1 MFVLLR
7 QDAIL
12 YFMSELIV
20 NTSEHYLNLQAY
32 CCGMVEGKNGKDL
45 YEKYSDD
52 TAVVTAEE
60 TMQILDYLL
69 QHYSFEAVKTT
80 VGKLINIFYKSLKQ
94 QTWVRPVEDHLLNYL
109 MLENRGVETIIYEM
123 RIIVKALFSKSLID
137 ENELATQLLRHIN
150 DLKSY
155 ELHYIKK
162 ENILFPFIEST
173 FSHYRCLQLMWSFHD
188 DFRKTLQRIEELL
201 TYEPIKKGLLNKELG
216 RLFFVVLPVIFREEQ
231 IVYPVAYRAIPESA
245 WQEMLVQAHEIGW
258 CYINPTQKSEVKKTV
273 KSTASGMTDLD
284 TGALKREQIIQL
296 FENLPVDIT
305 FVDEEDTVCYF
316 SGGKH
321 RIFPRSNAI
330 IGRKV
335 QNCHPPESVHIV
347 NQIVEAFRTGNK
359 NEANFWINMKG
370 KFIYIRY
377 IALRSSTGEY
387 KGTIEVSQDVTD
399 IRSLEGERRLLSW
412 EE

>member
-1 MFVLLR
+1 
-7 QDAIL
+7 
-12 YFMSELIV
+12 MSELIV
-20 NTSEHYLNLQAY
+20 NTSEHYLNLKAY
-32 CCGMVEGKNGKDL
+32 CCGMVEGKNGKAL
-45 YEKYSDD
+45 YEKYRNETETV
-52 TAVVTAEE
+52 TAVE
-60 TMQILDYLL
+60 TMQLLDYLL
-69 QHYSFEAVKTT
+69 QHYSFKAVKTT

-94 QTWVRPVEDHLLNYL
+94 QTWQKPAENHFLSYL
-109 MLENRGVETIIYEM
+109 MLENRGVEKIIDEI
-123 RIIVKALFSKSLID
+123 RTVVKVLFSHSVQG
-137 ENELATQLLRHIN
+137 ENELAAQLVRLIN

-173 FSHYRCLQLMWSFHD
+173 FPEYLCLQLMWSFHD
-188 DFRKTLQRIEELL
+188 DFRKTLKNIEDLL
-201 TYEPIKKGLLNKELG
+201 KHEPLKKDLLNKELG
-216 RLFFVVLPVIFREEQ
+216 RLFFVVLPNIFREEQ
-231 IVYPVAYRAIPESA
+231 IVYPVAYRAVPENA
-245 WQEMLVQAHEIGW
+245 WQEMLEQAHETGW
-258 CYINPTQKSEVKKTV
+258 CYINPPEKSAANKTA
-273 KSTASGMTDLD
+273 KSIASETIDLD

-305 FVDEEDTVCYF
+305 FVDEEDTVRYF

-347 NQIVEAFRTGNK
+347 NQIVEAFRNGSK
-359 NEANFWINMKG
+359 NEANFWITMKG

-412 EE
+412 EEKV

>member
-1 MFVLLR
+1 MT
-7 QDAIL
+7 
-12 YFMSELIV
+12 ELIV

-32 CCGMVEGKNGKDL
+32 CCGMVEGKNGKAL
-45 YEKYSDD
+45 YEKYGDD
-52 TAVVTAEE
+52 TDAVTSTE
-60 TMQILDYLL
+60 TMQLLDYLL
-69 QHYSFEAVKTT
+69 QNYPFETVKNT
-80 VGKLINIFYKSLKQ
+80 VGKLINTFYKSLKQ
-94 QTWVRPVEDHLLNYL
+94 QTWEKPAESHFLSYL
-109 MLENRGVETIIYEM
+109 MLENRGVEKIIAEM
-123 RIIVKALFSKSLID
+123 RVVVKAIFSQSIGEEKK
-137 ENELATQLLRHIN
+137 LAKQLQHFIN
-150 DLKSY
+150 DLKLY
-155 ELHYIKK
+155 ELHYLKK

-173 FSHYRCLQLMWSFHD
+173 FPEYRCLQLMWSFHD

-201 TYEPIKKGLLNKELG
+201 KSEPLRKDLLNKELG
-216 RLFFVVLPVIFREEQ
+216 RLFFVVLPIIFREEQ

-245 WQEMLVQAHEIGW
+245 WQEMLVQAHETGW
-258 CYINPTQKSEVKKTV
+258 CYINPPKKADANKTDKSI
-273 KSTASGMTDLD
+273 ASGMTDLD

-305 FVDEEDTVCYF
+305 FVDEEDTVRYF

-347 NQIVEAFRTGNK
+347 NQIVEAFRNGSK
-359 NEANFWINMKG
+359 NEANFWIKMKG

-377 IALRSSTGEY
+377 IALRSSKGEY

>member
-1 MFVLLR
+1 MT
-7 QDAIL
+7 
-12 YFMSELIV
+12 ELIV

-32 CCGMVEGKNGKDL
+32 CCGMVEGKNGKAL
-45 YEKYSDD
+45 YEKYGDD
-52 TAVVTAEE
+52 TDAVTSTE
-60 TMQILDYLL
+60 TMQLLDYLL
-69 QHYSFEAVKTT
+69 QNYPFETVKNT
-80 VGKLINIFYKSLKQ
+80 VGKLINTFYKSLKQ
-94 QTWVRPVEDHLLNYL
+94 QTWEKPAESHFLSYL
-109 MLENRGVETIIYEM
+109 MLENRGVEKIIAKM
-123 RIIVKALFSKSLID
+123 RVVVKAIFSQSIGEEKK
-137 ENELATQLLRHIN
+137 LAKQLQHFIN
-150 DLKSY
+150 DLKLY
-155 ELHYIKK
+155 ELHYLKK

-173 FSHYRCLQLMWSFHD
+173 FPEYRCLQLMWSFHD

-201 TYEPIKKGLLNKELG
+201 KSEPLRKDLLNKELG
-216 RLFFVVLPVIFREEQ
+216 RLFFVVLPIIFREEQ

-245 WQEMLVQAHEIGW
+245 WQEMLVQAHETGW
-258 CYINPTQKSEVKKTV
+258 CYINPPKKADANKTDKSI
-273 KSTASGMTDLD
+273 ASGMTDLD

-305 FVDEEDTVCYF
+305 FVDEEDTVRYF

-347 NQIVEAFRTGNK
+347 NQIVEAFRNGSK
-359 NEANFWINMKG
+359 NEANFWIKMKG

-377 IALRSSTGEY
+377 IALRSSKGEY

>member
-1 MFVLLR
+1 
-7 QDAIL
+7 
-12 YFMSELIV
+12 
-20 NTSEHYLNLQAY
+20 
-32 CCGMVEGKNGKDL
+32 
-45 YEKYSDD
+45 
-52 TAVVTAEE
+52 
-60 TMQILDYLL
+60 MQLLDYLL
-69 QHYSFEAVKTT
+69 QHYPFEAVKNI

-94 QTWVRPVEDHLLNYL
+94 QPWVKPAEDHFLSYL
-109 MLENRGVETIIYEM
+109 MLENRGVEKIINEM
-123 RIIVKALFSKSLID
+123 RVVVKALFSQSVND
-137 ENELATQLLRHIN
+137 ENELAAQLLQN
-150 DLKSY
+150 LNGLKSY

-173 FSHYRCLQLMWSFHD
+173 FSQHRCLQLMWSFHD
-188 DFRKTLQRIEELL
+188 DFRKTLKSLEELL
-201 TYEPIKKGLLNKELG
+201 MHDPLKKDLLNKEFG
-216 RLFFVVLPVIFREEQ
+216 RLFFVVLPIIFREEQ

-245 WQEMLVQAHEIGW
+245 WLEMLLQAHETGW
-258 CYINPTQKSEVKKTV
+258 CYINPPRKSEVYKTD
-273 KSTASGMTDLD
+273 KSIASGMTDLD
-284 TGALKREQIIQL
+284 TGVLKREQIIRL

-305 FVDEEDTVCYF
+305 FVDEDDTVRYF

-347 NQIVEAFRTGNK
+347 NRIVEAFRNGSK
-359 NEANFWINMKG
+359 DEANFWINLKG

-387 KGTIEVSQDVTD
+387 KGTIEVSQDVTE
-399 IRSLEGERRLLSW
+399 IRSLEGERRLLNW

>member
-1 MFVLLR
+1 
-7 QDAIL
+7 
-12 YFMSELIV
+12 MSELIV

-32 CCGMVEGKNGKDL
+32 CCGMVEGKNGKAL
-45 YEKYSDD
+45 YEKYGDD
-52 TAVVTAEE
+52 TDAVTATE
-60 TMQILDYLL
+60 TMQLLDYLI
-69 QHYSFEAVKTT
+69 QHYPFEAVKNT
-80 VGKLINIFYKSLKQ
+80 VGKLINTFYKSLKQ
-94 QTWVRPVEDHLLNYL
+94 QTWEKPAENHFLSYL
-109 MLENRGVETIIYEM
+109 MLENRGVEKIIAEM
-123 RIIVKALFSKSLID
+123 RAVVKALFSQAEK
-137 ENELATQLLRHIN
+137 EEKELATQLLSHMN
-150 DLKSY
+150 ELKSY

-162 ENILFPFIEST
+162 ENILFPFIERT
-173 FSHYRCLQLMWSFHD
+173 FSQYRCLQLMWSFHD

-201 TYEPIKKGLLNKELG
+201 KSEPLRKDLLNKELG

-231 IVYPVAYRAIPESA
+231 IVYPVAYKAVPESA
-245 WQEMLVQAHEIGW
+245 WQEMLEQAHETGW
-258 CYINPTQKSEVKKTV
+258 RYINPPQKSKVNKTN
-273 KSTASGMTDLD
+273 KSIASGMTDLD
-284 TGALKREQIIQL
+284 TGALKRGQIIQL

-305 FVDEEDTVCYF
+305 FVDEEDTVRYF

-347 NQIVEAFRTGNK
+347 NQIVEAFRNGSK
-359 NEANFWINMKG
+359 SEANFWLTMKG
-370 KFIYIRY
+370 RFIYIRY

-387 KGTIEVSQDVTD
+387 NGTIEVSQDVTD

>member
-1 MFVLLR
+1 MT
-7 QDAIL
+7 
-12 YFMSELIV
+12 ELIV

-32 CCGMVEGKNGKDL
+32 CCGMVEGKNGKAL
-45 YEKYSDD
+45 YEKYGDD
-52 TAVVTAEE
+52 TDAVTSTE
-60 TMQILDYLL
+60 TMQLLDYLL
-69 QHYSFEAVKTT
+69 QNYPFETVKNT
-80 VGKLINIFYKSLKQ
+80 VGKLINTFYKSLKQ
-94 QTWVRPVEDHLLNYL
+94 QTWEKPAESHFLSYL
-109 MLENRGVETIIYEM
+109 MLENRGVEKIIAEM
-123 RIIVKALFSKSLID
+123 RVVVKAIFSQSIGEEKK
-137 ENELATQLLRHIN
+137 LAKQLQHFIN
-150 DLKSY
+150 DLKLY
-155 ELHYIKK
+155 ELHYLKK

-173 FSHYRCLQLMWSFHD
+173 FPEYRCLQLMWSFHD

-201 TYEPIKKGLLNKELG
+201 KSEPLRKDLLNKELG
-216 RLFFVVLPVIFREEQ
+216 RLFFVVLPIIFREEQ

-245 WQEMLVQAHEIGW
+245 WQDMLVQAHETGW
-258 CYINPTQKSEVKKTV
+258 CYINPPKKADANKTDKSI
-273 KSTASGMTDLD
+273 ASGMTDLD

-305 FVDEEDTVCYF
+305 FVDEEDTVRYF

-347 NQIVEAFRTGNK
+347 NQIVEAFRNGSK
-359 NEANFWINMKG
+359 NEANFWIKMKG

-377 IALRSSTGEY
+377 IALRSSKGEY

>member
-32 CCGMVEGKNGKDL
+32 CSGMVEGKNGKAL
-45 YEKYSDD
+45 YEKYRDD
-52 TAVVTAEE
+52 TDAVTAIE
-60 TMQILDYLL
+60 TMQLLDYLL

-80 VGKLINIFYKSLKQ
+80 VGKLINIFFKSLKQ
-94 QTWVRPVEDHLLNYL
+94 QTWEKPAEDHFLSYL
-109 MLENRGVETIIYEM
+109 MLENRGVEKIIDEM
-123 RIIVKALFSKSLID
+123 RVVVKALFRQSVKD
-137 ENELATQLLRHIN
+137 EKELATILLQHIN

-162 ENILFPFIEST
+162 ENILFPYIEST
-173 FSHYRCLQLMWSFHD
+173 FHEYRCLQLMWSFHD
-188 DFRKTLQRIEELL
+188 DFRKTLKNIEELL
-201 TYEPIKKGLLNKELG
+201 KHDYLKKDLLNKELG

-231 IVYPVAYRAIPESA
+231 IVYPVAYWAVPESA
-245 WQEMLVQAHEIGW
+245 WQEMLVQAHETGW
-258 CYINPTQKSEVKKTV
+258 CYINPTRKSKVIKTDKNV
-273 KSTASGMTDLD
+273 ASGMTDLD

-305 FVDEEDTVCYF
+305 FVDEEDTVRYF

-347 NQIVEAFRTGNK
+347 NQIVEAFRNGSK
-359 NEANFWINMKG
+359 NEANFWITMKG

>member
-1 MFVLLR
+1 
-7 QDAIL
+7 
-12 YFMSELIV
+12 MSELIV
-20 NTSEHYLNLQAY
+20 NTNKHYLALQAY
-32 CCGMVEGKNGKDL
+32 CCGMVEGKNGKAL
-45 YEKYSDD
+45 YEKYRNE
-52 TAVVTAEE
+52 TEAVTAEE
-60 TMQILDYLL
+60 TMQLLDYLL
-69 QHYSFEAVKTT
+69 LHYTFEAVKNT

-94 QTWVRPVEDHLLNYL
+94 QIWEKPAEDHFLSYL
-109 MLENRGVETIIYEM
+109 MLENRGVEKIIDEM
-123 RIIVKALFSKSLID
+123 RIVVKALFSKSVID
-137 ENELATQLLRHIN
+137 ENELAIQLLRHIN

-173 FSHYRCLQLMWSFHD
+173 FSQYRCLQLMWSFHD

-201 TYEPIKKGLLNKELG
+201 THEPIKKDLLNKELG
-216 RLFFVVLPVIFREEQ
+216 RLFFVVLPIIFREEQ

-245 WQEMLVQAHEIGW
+245 WQEMLEQAHEAGW
-258 CYINPTQKSEVKKTV
+258 CYINPVRKSSVNPTDKNL
-273 KSTASGMTDLD
+273 ASGMADLD
-284 TGALKREQIIQL
+284 TGVLSREQIIRL

-305 FVDEEDTVCYF
+305 FVDEEDTVRYF

-335 QNCHPPESVHIV
+335 QNCHPQESVHIV
-347 NQIVEAFRTGNK
+347 NQIVEAFRKGSK

-399 IRSLEGERRLLSW
+399 IKALEGERRLLSW

>member
-1 MFVLLR
+1 
-7 QDAIL
+7 
-12 YFMSELIV
+12 MSELII
-20 NTSEHYLNLQAY
+20 NTNEHYQNLQAY
-32 CCGMVEGKNGKDL
+32 CSGMVEEKNGKAL
-45 YEKYSDD
+45 YEKYKDD
-52 TAVVTAEE
+52 TAVVTATE
-60 TMQILDYLL
+60 TMQLLDYLL
-69 QHYSFEAVKTT
+69 QHYPFDSVKNT
-80 VGKLINIFYKSLKQ
+80 VGKLINIFFKSLKQ
-94 QTWVRPVEDHLLNYL
+94 QTWEKPAEDHFLSYL
-109 MLENRGVETIIYEM
+109 MLENRGVEKITSEL
-123 RIIVKALFSKSLID
+123 RIVVKALFSQSEEKKQ
-137 ENELATQLLRHIN
+137 ENELAAELLRLIH

-162 ENILFPFIEST
+162 ENILFPYIEST
-173 FSHYRCLQLMWSFHD
+173 FLQHRCLQLMWSFHD
-188 DFRKTLQRIEELL
+188 DFRKTLKRLEELL
-201 TYEPIKKGLLNKELG
+201 IHHPLKKDLLNKEFG
-216 RLFFVVLPVIFREEQ
+216 RLFFVVLPIIFREEY

-245 WQEMLVQAHEIGW
+245 WNEMLAQANETGW
-258 CYINPTQKSEVKKTV
+258 CYINPPKESEVSKTA
-273 KSTASGMTDLD
+273 KYIDSGLTDLN

-305 FVDEEDTVCYF
+305 FVDEDDTVRYF

-347 NQIVEAFRTGNK
+347 NRIVEAFRNGSK
-359 NEANFWINMKG
+359 DEANFWINLKG

-387 KGTIEVSQDVTD
+387 QGTIEVSQDCTD
-399 IRSLEGERRLLSW
+399 IRSLEGERRLLNW

>member
-1 MFVLLR
+1 
-7 QDAIL
+7 
-12 YFMSELIV
+12 MSELIA

-32 CCGMVEGKNGKDL
+32 CCGMVEGKNGKAL
-45 YEKYSDD
+45 YEKYRNETD
-52 TAVVTAEE
+52 AVTATE
-60 TMQILDYLL
+60 TMQLLDYLL
-69 QHYSFEAVKTT
+69 QHYPFEAVKNT

-94 QTWVRPVEDHLLNYL
+94 QIWEKPAKDHFLSYM
-109 MLENRGVETIIYEM
+109 MLENRGVEKIIDEM
-123 RIIVKALFSKSLID
+123 RIVVKAIFSKSENDEKELVTQFLKLI
-137 ENELATQLLRHIN
+137 H
-150 DLKSY
+150 DLKAY

-162 ENILFPFIEST
+162 ENILFPIIERT
-173 FSHYRCLQLMWSFHD
+173 FSEYRCLQLMWSFHD
-188 DFRKTLQRIEELL
+188 DFRRTLQLIEELL
-201 TYEPIKKGLLNKELG
+201 THEPIKKDLLNKELG
-216 RLFFVVLPVIFREEQ
+216 RLFFVVLPIIFREEQ
-231 IVYPVAYRAIPESA
+231 IVYPVAYRAIPESV
-245 WQEMLVQAHEIGW
+245 WQEMLEQAHETGW
-258 CYINPTQKSEVKKTV
+258 CYINPVRKSSVNPTDKNL
-273 KSTASGMTDLD
+273 ASGIADLD
-284 TGALKREQIIQL
+284 TGVLSREQIIRL

-305 FVDEEDTVCYF
+305 FVDEEDTVRYF
-316 SGGKH
+316 SGGKQ

-347 NQIVEAFRTGNK
+347 NQIIEAFRTGNK

-399 IRSLEGERRLLSW
+399 IKALEGERRLLSW

>member
-1 MFVLLR
+1 
-7 QDAIL
+7 
-12 YFMSELIV
+12 MSEELIHF
-20 NTSEHYLNLQAY
+20 SEHYLNLQNY
-32 CCGMVEGKNGKDL
+32 STGLIEGNNGKNL
-45 YEKYSDD
+45 YEKYKADIE
-52 TAVVTAEE
+52 AVTSSE
-60 TMQILDYLL
+60 TMQLLDFLL
-69 QHYSFEAVKTT
+69 QQYPFETVKKN
-80 VGKLINIFYKSLKQ
+80 VGKLINIFYKSLKHQ
-94 QTWVRPVEDHLLNYL
+94 KWQMPSEDHFLSY
-109 MLENRGVETIIYEM
+109 MMQENRAVEKIIAVL
-123 RIIVKALFSKSLID
+123 RINIKTFLSCSD
-137 ENELATQLLRHIN
+137 ENRSYNALQILQDIKDLRA
-150 DLKSY
+150 Y
-155 ELHYIKK
+155 ELHYVKK
-162 ENILFPFIEST
+162 ENILFPYIERT
-173 FSHYRCLQLMWSFHD
+173 FPQYGCLKLMWSFHD
-188 DFRKTLQRIEELL
+188 DYRKSLNDLERILIDSP
-201 TYEPIKKGLLNKELG
+201 TEPAQFNKELG

-245 WQEMLVQAHEIGW
+245 WQDMLVQAHETGW
-258 CYINPTQKSEVKKTV
+258 CYINPPKKSEFNKTE
-273 KSTASGMTDLD
+273 KTIASGTIDLD
-284 TGALKREQIIQL
+284 TGVLKREQIIQL

-305 FVDEEDTVCYF
+305 FVDEEDTVRYF

-347 NQIVEAFRTGNK
+347 NQIVEAFRNGSK
-359 NEANFWINMKG
+359 SEANFWITMKG

>member
-1 MFVLLR
+1 
-7 QDAIL
+7 
-12 YFMSELIV
+12 MSELIV
-20 NTSEHYLNLQAY
+20 NTHKHYMKLQAY
-32 CCGMVEGKNGKDL
+32 CCGMVEGKNGKAL
-45 YEKYSDD
+45 YEKYRNETD
-52 TAVVTAEE
+52 AVTAAE
-60 TMQILDYLL
+60 TMQLLDYLL
-69 QHYSFEAVKTT
+69 QHYSFEAVKNI
-80 VGKLINIFYKSLKQ
+80 VGKLINTFYKSLKK
-94 QTWVRPVEDHLLNYL
+94 QTWEKPAENHFLSYL
-109 MLENRGVETIIYEM
+109 MLENRGVEKIIDEI
-123 RIIVKALFSKSLID
+123 RIVVKVLFSQSEKD
-137 ENELATQLLRHIN
+137 ENELATRLLRLIN

-155 ELHYIKK
+155 ELHYLKK

-173 FSHYRCLQLMWSFHD
+173 FPEYRCLQLMWSFHD
-188 DFRKTLQRIEELL
+188 DFRKTLRNIEELL
-201 TYEPIKKGLLNKELG
+201 GHDHLKKEILNKELG
-216 RLFFVVLPVIFREEQ
+216 RLFFVVLPIIFREEQ

-245 WQEMLVQAHEIGW
+245 WQDMLVQAHETGW
-258 CYINPTQKSEVKKTV
+258 CYINPPKKSEFNKTD
-273 KSTASGMTDLD
+273 KTIASGTIDLD
-284 TGALKREQIIQL
+284 TGVLKREQIIQL

-305 FVDEEDTVCYF
+305 FVDEEDTVRYF

-347 NQIVEAFRTGNK
+347 NQIVEAFKVGRK

-377 IALRSSTGEY
+377 IALRSSNGEY

>member
-1 MFVLLR
+1 
-7 QDAIL
+7 
-12 YFMSELIV
+12 MSELII
-20 NTSEHYLNLQAY
+20 NTNKHYLALQAY
-32 CCGMVEGKNGKDL
+32 CCGMVEGKNGKAL
-45 YEKYSDD
+45 YEKYRNETD
-52 TAVVTAEE
+52 AVTATE
-60 TMQILDYLL
+60 TMQLLDYLL
-69 QHYSFEAVKTT
+69 QHYPFEAVKNT

-94 QTWVRPVEDHLLNYL
+94 QIWEKPAEDHFLSYM
-109 MLENRGVETIIYEM
+109 MLENRGVEKIIDEM
-123 RIIVKALFSKSLID
+123 RIVVKAIFSKSENDEKELVTQFLKLI
-137 ENELATQLLRHIN
+137 H
-150 DLKSY
+150 DLKAY

-162 ENILFPFIEST
+162 ENILFPIIERT
-173 FSHYRCLQLMWSFHD
+173 FSEYRCLQLMWSFHD
-188 DFRKTLQRIEELL
+188 DFRKTLQRLEELL
-201 TYEPIKKGLLNKELG
+201 KHEPLKRDLLNKLIG
-216 RLFFVVLPVIFREEQ
+216 QLFFVVLPIIFREEQ
-231 IVYPVAYRAIPESA
+231 IVYPVAYRAIPDSA
-245 WQEMLVQAHEIGW
+245 WPGMLVQAHETGW
-258 CYINPTQKSEVKKTV
+258 CYINPTLKSEANKTD
-273 KSTASGMTDLD
+273 KNLASGIADLD
-284 TGALKREQIIQL
+284 TGVLSREQIIRL

-305 FVDEEDTVCYF
+305 FVDEEDTVRYF

-347 NQIVEAFRTGNK
+347 NQIVEAFRNGRK

>member
-1 MFVLLR
+1 
-7 QDAIL
+7 
-12 YFMSELIV
+12 MSELIV
-20 NTSEHYLNLQAY
+20 NTSEHSLNLQAY
-32 CCGMVEGKNGKDL
+32 CCGMVEGKNGKAL
-45 YEKYSDD
+45 YGKYRGD
-52 TAVVTAEE
+52 TDAVTATE
-60 TMQILDYLL
+60 TMQLLDYLL
-69 QHYSFEAVKTT
+69 QNYPFEAVKNT
-80 VGKLINIFYKSLKQ
+80 VGKLINTFYKSLKQ
-94 QTWVRPVEDHLLNYL
+94 QTWEKPAEDHFLSYL
-109 MLENRGVETIIYEM
+109 MLENRGVEKIIDEM
-123 RIIVKALFSKSLID
+123 RIVVKALFSQSVKD
-137 ENELATQLLRHIN
+137 ENELASQLLRLIN

-162 ENILFPFIEST
+162 ENILFPYIEST
-173 FSHYRCLQLMWSFHD
+173 FSQYRCLQLMWSFHD
-188 DFRKTLQRIEELL
+188 DFRKTLKKLEKLL
-201 TYEPIKKGLLNKELG
+201 SGNPLKKDFLNKELG
-216 RLFFVVLPVIFREEQ
+216 RLFFVVLPIIFREEH
-231 IVYPVAYRAIPESA
+231 IVYPVAYRAIPESG
-245 WQEMLVQAHEIGW
+245 WQEMLVQAHETGW
-258 CYINPTQKSEVKKTV
+258 CYINPIQKSEVNKTA
-273 KSTASGMTDLD
+273 KSIASETIHLD
-284 TGALKREQIIQL
+284 TGDLKREQIIQL

-347 NQIVEAFRTGNK
+347 NQIVEAFRNGSK
-359 NEANFWINMKG
+359 SEANFWINMKG

-387 KGTIEVSQDVTD
+387 NGTIEVSQDVTD

>member
-1 MFVLLR
+1 
-7 QDAIL
+7 
-12 YFMSELIV
+12 MSELIV
-20 NTSEHYLNLQAY
+20 NSNEYYLNLQAF
-32 CCGMVEGKNGKDL
+32 CCGMVEGKNGKAL
-45 YEKYSDD
+45 YEKYRNETD
-52 TAVVTAEE
+52 AVTATE
-60 TMQILDYLL
+60 TMQLLDYLL
-69 QHYSFEAVKTT
+69 QHYQFEAVKNT
-80 VGKLINIFYKSLKQ
+80 VGKLINTFYKSLKQ
-94 QTWVRPVEDHLLNYL
+94 QTWKKPAADHFLSYL
-109 MLENRGVETIIYEM
+109 MLENRGVEKIIGEM
-123 RIIVKALFSKSLID
+123 RVVVKALFSQSGREEK
-137 ENELATQLLRHIN
+137 ELATQLLSHIN

-162 ENILFPFIEST
+162 ENILFPFIERT
-173 FSHYRCLQLMWSFHD
+173 FSQYRCLQLMWSFHD
-188 DFRKTLQRIEELL
+188 DFRKTLKNIEELL
-201 TYEPIKKGLLNKELG
+201 KHDYLKKDLLNKELG

-231 IVYPVAYRAIPESA
+231 IVYPVAYRAVPESA
-245 WQEMLVQAHEIGW
+245 WQEMLVQAHETGW
-258 CYINPTQKSEVKKTV
+258 CYIYPPEKAEANKTDN
-273 KSTASGMTDLD
+273 SNAPGMTDLD
-284 TGALKREQIIQL
+284 TGVLSREQIIRL

-305 FVDEEDTVCYF
+305 FVDEEDTVRYF

-347 NQIVEAFRTGNK
+347 NQIVEAFRNGSK

-387 KGTIEVSQDVTD
+387 KGTIEVSQDVTE
-399 IRSLEGERRLLSW
+399 IRSLEGEMRLLNW

>member
-1 MFVLLR
+1 
-7 QDAIL
+7 
-12 YFMSELIV
+12 MSELIV
-20 NTSEHYLNLQAY
+20 NTNEHYLNLQAY
-32 CCGMVEGKNGKDL
+32 CCGMVEGKNGKAL
-45 YEKYSDD
+45 YEKYSNE
-52 TAVVTAEE
+52 TAVVTAAE
-60 TMQILDYLL
+60 TMQLLDYLL
-69 QHYSFEAVKTT
+69 QNYSFEAVKNT

-94 QTWVRPVEDHLLNYL
+94 QIWEKPAEDHFLSYM
-109 MLENRGVETIIYEM
+109 MLENRGVEKIIEEM
-123 RIIVKALFSKSLID
+123 RIVVKAVFSKSVND
-137 ENELATQLLRHIN
+137 EKELAIKCLRLIN
-150 DLKSY
+150 ELKSY

-162 ENILFPFIEST
+162 ENILFPIIERT
-173 FSHYRCLQLMWSFHD
+173 FSEYRCLQLMWSFHD
-188 DFRKTLQRIEELL
+188 DFRRTLQRIVELL
-201 TYEPIKKGLLNKELG
+201 THEPIKKDLLNKELG
-216 RLFFVVLPVIFREEQ
+216 RLFFVVLPVIFREEH
-231 IVYPVAYRAIPESA
+231 IVYPVAYRTIPESA
-245 WQEMLVQAHEIGW
+245 WQEMLVQAHETGW
-258 CYINPTQKSEVKKTV
+258 CYINPTQKSEVKKTA
-273 KSTASGMTDLD
+273 KSIASGMTDLD

-316 SGGKH
+316 SGGRH

-347 NQIVEAFRTGNK
+347 NQIVEAFRNGSK

-387 KGTIEVSQDVTD
+387 KGTIEVSQDITD

>member
-1 MFVLLR
+1 M
-7 QDAIL
+7 
-12 YFMSELIV
+12 
-20 NTSEHYLNLQAY
+20 NKNEHYLNLQAY
-32 CCGMVEGKNGKDL
+32 CSGMVEGKNGKAI
-45 YEKYSDD
+45 YEEYKDD
-52 TAVVTAEE
+52 IAFVTAAE
-60 TMQILDYLL
+60 TVQLLDYLL
-69 QHYSFEAVKTT
+69 QHYPFEAVKNT

-94 QTWVRPVEDHLLNYL
+94 HSWEKPGEDHFLSYL
-109 MLENRGVETIIYEM
+109 MLENRGVEKIINEM
-123 RIIVKALFSKSLID
+123 RVIVKALFSQSVND
-137 ENELATQLLRHIN
+137 ENELAAKLLQLIS
-150 DLKSY
+150 DLKFY

-173 FSHYRCLQLMWSFHD
+173 FSQYRCLQLMWSFHD
-188 DFRKTLQRIEELL
+188 DFRKTLKSLEELL
-201 TYEPIKKGLLNKELG
+201 KLEPLKKELLNTEFG
-216 RLFFVVLPVIFREEQ
+216 RLFFVVLPIIFREEQ
-231 IVYPVAYRAIPESA
+231 IVYPVAYRAIPENA
-245 WQEMLVQAHEIGW
+245 WKEMLVQAHETGW
-258 CYINPTQKSEVKKTV
+258 CYINPPKSEVDKTD
-273 KSTASGMTDLD
+273 KSFATGMTDLD
-284 TGALKREQIIQL
+284 TGALKRVQIIQL

-305 FVDEEDTVCYF
+305 FVDEDDTVRYF

-347 NQIVEAFRTGNK
+347 NQIVEAFRNGSK
-359 NEANFWINMKG
+359 NEANFWIKMKG

-377 IALRSSTGEY
+377 IALRSSKGEY

>member
-1 MFVLLR
+1 
-7 QDAIL
+7 
-12 YFMSELIV
+12 MSELII

-32 CCGMVEGKNGKDL
+32 CCGMVEGKNGKAL
-45 YEKYSDD
+45 YEKYRNE
-52 TAVVTAEE
+52 TETVTASE
-60 TMQILDYLL
+60 TMQLLDYLL
-69 QHYSFEAVKTT
+69 LNYSFDAVKNT
-80 VGKLINIFYKSLKQ
+80 VGKLINIFYKSLKDQ
-94 QTWVRPVEDHLLNYL
+94 KWAKPAEDHFLSYL
-109 MLENRGVETIIYEM
+109 MLENRGVEKIIDEM
-123 RIIVKALFSKSLID
+123 RIVVKALFSKSVID
-137 ENELATQLLRHIN
+137 ENELAIQLLRHIN

-173 FSHYRCLQLMWSFHD
+173 FSQFRCLQLMWSFHD

-201 TYEPIKKGLLNKELG
+201 THEQLKKDLLNKEIA
-216 RLFFVVLPVIFREEQ
+216 RLFFVVLPIIFREEQ
-231 IVYPVAYRAIPESA
+231 IVYPVAYRAISEST
-245 WQEMLVQAHEIGW
+245 WQEMLEQAHETGW
-258 CYINPTQKSEVKKTV
+258 CYINPTQKSEVKKTT
-273 KSTASGMTDLD
+273 KSIASGMTDLD

-316 SGGKH
+316 SGGRH

-347 NQIVEAFRTGNK
+347 NQIVEAFRNGSK

-377 IALRSSTGEY
+377 IALRTSTGEY